1 MTSHGDPAAKQ
12 DPTHDTATTWS
23 EHATAWTLSTTQT
36 NDNYLPTFLGNGY
49 FGGRIPAAGM
59 GYATEPIE
67 TQAHLAGFFAQHG
80 PVERDANIPTWS
92 TLAFSDESGT
102 YGRLPTPGGEQDG
115 RENGSVSHY
124 RQSLDLR
131 AGLLTTHATW
141 TSPAGHSTDLTYE
154 VLVHRARHRVAAV
167 HLTFTPHWSGR
178 ARVTGIFDG
187 TSDLGRAKGIDDHRH
202 GRRDRR

>member
-102 YGRLPTPGGEQDG
+102 FGRLPTPGGEQDG

-131 AGLLTTHATW
+131 AGLLTHTRRGPRRRDTAPI
-141 TSPAGHSTDLTYE
+141 SPI
-154 VLVHRARHRVAAV
+154 RC
-167 HLTFTPHWSGR
+167 WSIG
-178 ARVTGIFDG
+178 RVTGWPRCISPSPHTG
-187 TSDLGRAKGIDDHRH
+187 AGARASPGSSTAPAP
-202 GRRDRR
+202 G